1 MKKSDAIQHFG
12 SVKKLADALG
22 LWPQTVYLW
31 KDEVPDLI
39 AYKLYVITGGKL
51 ELGENIVVLHTEKA
65 KITP

>member
-31 KDEVPDLI
+31 KDDVPELV
-39 AYKLYVITGGKL
+39 AYKLQVITDGRLQVGDVAKTEAKGK
-51 ELGENIVVLHTEKA
+51 IQ
-65 KITP
+65 P